1 MTIYAAGAVL
11 WREVEGKLLVV
22 VIHRARYDDWSFP
35 KGKQDPGENLP
46 QTAVREIREET
57 GLSIKLGVRLK
68 VVHYTVGDNIPKE
81 VHYWA
86 ARVTDAALAK
96 SKFKPSE
103 EVAKVEWKT
112 TDEARSLLTYDFDR
126 EVLDR
131 VLDLHA
137 LGHLRTRPVIVLR
150 HATATPRSDWKGGK
164 GLDDGH
170 RPLLPAGHTE
180 AAQLVP
186 LLNAFA
192 PKRLVTSSWVR
203 CRTTLEPFAKAKGLK
218 LIERHQLSEFGN
230 KTGPRRTKKVVNDL
244 VNDGSAAVICSHRPA
259 LPTIIEALAAY
270 GSPSH
275 ATTLAETAALAPGNM
290 TVVHLTAKAEG
301 KPRTIVSIETYAPA
315 ERLPAKPKSKL
326 ETKPETKP
334 AAKTEVKKKPSGKS
348 SPGNKKA
355 K

>member
-11 WREVEGKLLVV
+11 WREVKGQLLVA

-57 GLSIKLGVRLK
+57 GLKIKLGVRLK
-68 VVHYTVGDNIPKE
+68 IVHYTVGDNIPKE

-86 ARVTDAALAK
+86 ARVSDSALAA
-96 SKFKPSE
+96 SNFKPSE
-103 EVAKVEWKT
+103 EVAEVIWKSP
-112 TDEARSLLTYDFDR
+112 DEVRSLLTYDFDR

-131 VLDLHA
+131 LMDLHT
-137 LGHLRTRPVIVLR
+137 LGQLRTKPVIVLR

-170 RPLLPAGHTE
+170 RPLLDVGHTE

-186 LLNAFA
+186 LLSAFA
-192 PKRLVTSSWVR
+192 PKRLVTSSWER
-203 CRTTLEPFAKAKGLK
+203 CRSTLQPFAKAKKLK

-230 KTGPRRTKKVVNDL
+230 KTGPRRTLKVVHDL
-244 VNDGSAAVICSHRPA
+244 VTDGSPAVICSHRPA
-259 LPTIIEALAAY
+259 LPSILEALAEY
-270 GSPSH
+270 GSSH
-275 ATTLAETAALAPGNM
+275 HAPVLAESAALPPAHM
-290 TVVHLTAKAEG
+290 TVIHLTAKT
-301 KPRTIVSIETYAPA
+301 KDKKRTIVGIETYAPA
-315 ERLPAKPKSKL
+315 PPLPTKPKSSAVAKPKAS
-326 ETKPETKP
+326 EIAKPKP
-334 AAKTEVKKKPSGKS
+334 KAAK
-348 SPGNKKA
+348 GNKNA